1 MFQNWESLVIA
12 FSFDDLKILVQ
23 NFSLAWNISNFV
35 KISYLIGNVTQLMGN
50 KLAAVLRHS

>member
-12 FSFDDLKILVQ
+12 FSFDDLKILMQ

-35 KISYLIGNVTQLMGN
+35 NFSYLIGNVTQLMGN
-50 KLAAVLRHS
+50 KLAAVLRHY